1 MSKEKD
7 LKSPERRDF
16 FKKAGLGIGAAGAVA
31 IGLSSGPANPAV
43 KSDGRLDIKKGAYQ
57 VTDHVRRYY
66 ELARF

>member
-16 FKKAGLGIGAAGAVA
+16 FKKSGLGLGAAGAVA
-31 IGLSSGPANPAV
+31 IGLSSGPANHAV
-43 KSDGRLDIKKGAYQ
+43 KSDGRLDNKKSAYRE
-57 VTDHVRRYY
+57 TDHVRRYY

>member
-16 FKKAGLGIGAAGAVA
+16 FKKTGLGIGAAGAVA

-43 KSDGRLDIKKGAYQ
+43 KSDGRLDIKKSAYQ
-57 VTDHVRRYY
+57 ETDHVRRYY